1 MRQGAVVGV
10 LVLTGLAIGI
20 VVALLGW
27 APGGHQ
33 PSVGEWLIQ
42 AALLVG
48 AAVIVAGRVRR
59 KG

>member
-1 MRQGAVVGV
+1 MRQRAVMGALVVAGLTIGV
-10 LVLTGLAIGI
+10 

-27 APGGHQ
+27 APGAHQ

-42 AALLVG
+42 TALLVG
-48 AAVIVAGRVRR
+48 AVVIVVGRVRR